1 MAMLEQ
7 PRTER
12 RQATGRAG
20 QGPRL
25 GFFRRRFGKWIALSQ
40 YGFPFSV
47 GPYPTSV
54 ARFRAVARRSRFA
67 WHGRLFHTL
76 ANIAMT
82 LGWPVGA
89 FFTALKTRAR
99 MRERGQAPNG
109 VRVLLDMYWLALRHS
124 IPPLEYALYR
134 FNEPARRKDIH
145 EYVYWNDLP
154 GLAALNARLG
164 ADNRDVQDK
173 DRFAEICARRGFPH
187 VPTLAVFE
195 RGRQIH
201 PATPFT
207 PDLPQ
212 IWTKSL
218 RLKGGAGGA
227 KWIRDGEAYRDS
239 GGRRVGAAK
248 LADEFSK
255 QDCLVQPFVENH
267 PDIAQVTNG
276 ALASLRIVTGLNERA
291 EAEFIASTIGLPHG
305 AHETSVAGIL
315 CSIERET
322 GRVRQAAFP
331 DGSRVECHPDTGLPC
346 MGITLP
352 FWHESIELVRRAHAA
367 AFPRFPFLGWDVAL
381 TKDGPILLET
391 NSGWGAIFHQMLDG
405 PLGHTAFSR
414 LVSQYV

>member
-1 MAMLEQ
+1 MPVLKWL
-7 PRTER
+7 RTESM
-12 RQATGRAG
+12 QVTVRAG
-20 QGPRL
+20 QRSRL
-25 GFFRRRFGKWIALSQ
+25 GFFGHLDQWIALSQ

-67 WHGRLFHTL
+67 WHGRLLHTL
-76 ANIAMT
+76 AKIAMT

-89 FFTALKTRAR
+89 FVTALKTRAR
-99 MRERGQAPNG
+99 MREGGQVPNG
-109 VRVLLDMYWLALRHS
+109 ARILLDMYWLALRHS
-124 IPPLEYALYR
+124 IPPLEYHLYG
-134 FNEPARRKDIH
+134 FNQPARREDIH

-154 GLAALNARLG
+154 GFATLNARLG

-173 DRFAEICARRGFPH
+173 HRFAEICARIDLPH

-195 RGRQIH
+195 RGKQIH
-201 PATPFT
+201 PATPFK

-212 IWTKSL
+212 IWTKAL
-218 RLKGGAGGA
+218 RLKGGAGGS
-227 KWIRDGEAYRDS
+227 KWIKDGDTYLDS
-239 GGRRVGAAK
+239 SGRRMGAAK

-267 PDIAQVTNG
+267 SDIAQVTNG

-291 EAEFIASTIGLPHG
+291 EAEFIASLIALPHG
-305 AHETSVAGIL
+305 ARETHVAAIL

-331 DGSRVECHPDTGLPC
+331 NGRRVESHPDTGLPC
-346 MGITLP
+346 IGLMLP
-352 FWHESIELVRRAHAA
+352 FWQQSIELVQRAHAT
-367 AFPRFPFLGWDVAL
+367 AFPRFAFLGWDVAL
-381 TKDGPILLET
+381 TNEGPILLET

-405 PLGHTAFSR
+405 PLGRTAFSH

>member
-1 MAMLEQ
+1 
-7 PRTER
+7 
-12 RQATGRAG
+12 
-20 QGPRL
+20 
-25 GFFRRRFGKWIALSQ
+25 
-40 YGFPFSV
+40 
-47 GPYPTSV
+47 
-54 ARFRAVARRSRFA
+54 
-67 WHGRLFHTL
+67 
-76 ANIAMT
+76 
-82 LGWPVGA
+82 
-89 FFTALKTRAR
+89 
-99 MRERGQAPNG
+99 
-109 VRVLLDMYWLALRHS
+109 MYWLALRHS

-134 FNEPARRKDIH
+134 FNEPARRRDIH
-145 EYVYWNDLP
+145 EYVYWNDVP

-173 DRFAEICARRGFPH
+173 DRFAEICARRGLPH

-227 KWIRDGEAYRDS
+227 KWIRDGEVYRNS
-239 GGRRVGAAK
+239 GDRHVAAAK

-267 PDIAQVTNG
+267 PDIAKVANG
-276 ALASLRIVTGLNERA
+276 ALASLRIVTGMNERA
-291 EAEFIASTIGLPHG
+291 EAEFIAATIGLPYG
-305 AHETSVAGIL
+305 ALETSIAGIL

-322 GRVRQAAFP
+322 GRVRRAAFP
-331 DGSRVECHPDTGLPC
+331 DGRRVECHPDTGLC
-346 MGITLP
+346 CVGITLP
-352 FWHESIELVRRAHAA
+352 FWHKSIELVRRAHAA
-367 AFPRFPFLGWDVAL
+367 AFPRFSFLGWDVAL

-391 NSGWGAIFHQMLDG
+391 NWGWGAIFHQMLDG